1 MQERHIVVEGEISY
15 CRSLFSESDNTLPV
29 KLIHS
34 SGVVLVFSASA
45 TLAQFWASIG
55 ECFMLTRGDYASME
69 HFKSQSQI
77 FPLMY
82 S

>member
-1 MQERHIVVEGEISY
+1 MELKKELNFLIFLKISTQMQERHIVVEGEISY

-45 TLAQFWASIG
+45 TLAQ
-55 ECFMLTRGDYASME
+55 Y
-69 HFKSQSQI
+69 
-77 FPLMY
+77 
-82 S
+82 